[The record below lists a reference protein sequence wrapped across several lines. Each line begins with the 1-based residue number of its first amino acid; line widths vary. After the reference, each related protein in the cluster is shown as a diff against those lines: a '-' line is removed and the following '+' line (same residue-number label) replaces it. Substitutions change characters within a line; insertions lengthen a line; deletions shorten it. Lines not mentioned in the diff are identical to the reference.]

1 MAENKPPVDPNQG
14 DMFPEELKEGIGSL
28 ITNVAPTVL
37 RNVGKAADFAL
48 RSEPVS
54 PPELATET
62 PPTNELDFIAGYS
75 PVYSHNIPTIAGKIV
90 EQLYSPEQTAVKR
103 TDLFMIPEKMG
114 ETAPKISKQAIGQ
127 LLNDIKNQIDV
138 ENVRLDVQGM
148 ETGVTPPPEMKKIF
162 SQKMV
167 VDRLVDFIRNEANV
181 TDPDQLQRMVTET
194 VLTTKSKMDPTEPQ
208 GFADGGVVSLKDR
221 AVNMNRGPR
230 ANGIMEYVPY
240 MTGAG
245 YGY

>member
-1 MAENKPPVDPNQG
+1 MAEDKPPVDPNQG
-14 DMFPEELKEGIGSL
+14 DMFPEAIREGIGTL
-28 ITNVAPTVL
+28 VEYAPKVMKVAS
-37 RNVGKAADFAL
+37 RGVGDL
-48 RSEPVS
+48 VRSEPVS
-54 PPELATET
+54 PPELATEP
-62 PPTNELDFIAGYS
+62 PPTDELDFIASSS
-75 PVYSHNIPTIAGKIV
+75 PVYSHNIPTIAGRIV
-90 EQLYSPEQTAVKR
+90 EQLYSPEQTAVNR
-103 TDLFMIPEKMG
+103 PDLFMIPEKMG

-148 ETGVTPPPEMKKIF
+148 ESGVTPSPEIKKIF

-221 AVNMNRGPR
+221 AVNMTRKPR
-230 ANGIMEYVPY
+230 SNGIMQYVPY
-240 MTGAG
+240 ITGATNG
-245 YGY
+245 Y